1 MFEEHVV
8 KWGSS
13 VKLQFLHQLLHRNLK
28 TCSVFQTLLVA
39 RTMLQASEIGG
50 LSRQPDDVPL
60 SIFST
65 SISST
70 EKQETQGEFFRQD
83 FFLTQGRCCYGKRN
97 TEK

>member
-1 MFEEHVV
+1 MFEEHTV

-13 VKLQFLHQLLHRNLK
+13 IQLQFLHKLLIRNLK

-39 RTMLQASEIGG
+39 KTMLQASEVGG
-50 LSRQPDDVPL
+50 LSSQPDDVPL

-70 EKQETQGEFFRQD
+70 EKQETQGEFFHQV